1 MRASLTRLY
10 KQIGYAVGMNFV
22 AKIFISR
29 NTNRFTATCMIVI
42 TAAWNFGC
50 VTTTTPVNEDQWL
63 PRRDAPTAVKQNAK
77 SDEKSDAK
85 SGALPNDKPRAQA
98 STEPV
103 VKPWDMPAV
112 SATKSDLTQPSSQ
125 QMRQCL
131 EGATWIKL
139 DENGT
144 RRRSLKL
151 NADGTFVA
159 KSDGESGELPAF
171 TGLLVQAKGQW
182 SVKENE
188 LRLLPH
194 AGDPVVVQLQ
204 WLGDKRLVMMN
215 GESWMRSQ

>member
-1 MRASLTRLY
+1 
-10 KQIGYAVGMNFV
+10 
-22 AKIFISR
+22 
-29 NTNRFTATCMIVI
+29 MIII

-85 SGALPNDKPRAQA
+85 SGPLPNDKPRAKA

-144 RRRSLKL
+144 RRRSLQL

-159 KSDGESGELPAF
+159 KSDGESGELPVFA
-171 TGLLVQAKGQW
+171 GLVVQAKGRW
-182 SVKENE
+182 DVKSDG
-188 LRLLPH
+188 LRLIPN

-215 GESWMRSQ
+215 GESWIRSQ

>member
-1 MRASLTRLY
+1 
-10 KQIGYAVGMNFV
+10 MNFV
-22 AKIFISR
+22 EKRFISR

-63 PRRDAPTAVKQNAK
+63 PRRDAPTAVKP
-77 SDEKSDAK
+77 DAK
-85 SGALPNDKPRAQA
+85 PDANSGSLPNDKPRAQA
-98 STEPV
+98 PTEPV
-103 VKPWDMPAV
+103 VKPWDMPVV
-112 SATKSDLTQPSSQ
+112 SATKSDLTQLSSQ

-182 SVKENE
+182 LVKENE

-215 GESWMRSQ
+215 SESWMRSQ

>member
-1 MRASLTRLY
+1 
-10 KQIGYAVGMNFV
+10 
-22 AKIFISR
+22 
-29 NTNRFTATCMIVI
+29 MIVI

-63 PRRDAPTAVKQNAK
+63 PSRDAPTAVKPDAK
-77 SDEKSDAK
+77 PDEKSDAN
-85 SGALPNDKPRAQA
+85 SGSLPNDKPRAQA
-98 STEPV
+98 PTEPV
-103 VKPWDMPAV
+103 VKPWDMPVV
-112 SATKSDLTQPSSQ
+112 SATKSDLTQLSSQ

-194 AGDPVVVQLQ
+194 VGDPVVVQLQ

-215 GESWMRSQ
+215 SESWMRSQ

>member
-1 MRASLTRLY
+1 
-10 KQIGYAVGMNFV
+10 
-22 AKIFISR
+22 
-29 NTNRFTATCMIVI
+29 MIVI
-42 TAAWNFGC
+42 LGTWNFSC

-63 PRRDAPTAVKQNAK
+63 PKRDVSTAVKQDAKPDAK
-77 SDEKSDAK
+77 SDQ
-85 SGALPNDKPRAQA
+85 LPKDKPRAQA

-103 VKPWDMPAV
+103 VKPWDMPAD

-125 QMRQCL
+125 QMRECL
-131 EGATWIKL
+131 AGATWIKL

-151 NADGTFVA
+151 NVDGTFVA

-171 TGLLVQAKGQW
+171 TGLQVQAKGQW
-182 SVKENE
+182 AVKETE

-194 AGDPVVVQLQ
+194 SGDPVVVQLQ

>member
-1 MRASLTRLY
+1 
-10 KQIGYAVGMNFV
+10 MNFV
-22 AKIFISR
+22 EKRFISR

-63 PRRDAPTAVKQNAK
+63 PRRDAPTAVKP
-77 SDEKSDAK
+77 DAK
-85 SGALPNDKPRAQA
+85 PDANSGSLPNDKPRAQA
-98 STEPV
+98 PTEPV
-103 VKPWDMPAV
+103 VKPWDMPVV
-112 SATKSDLTQPSSQ
+112 SATKSDLTQLSSQ

-182 SVKENE
+182 LVKENE

>member
-1 MRASLTRLY
+1 
-10 KQIGYAVGMNFV
+10 
-22 AKIFISR
+22 
-29 NTNRFTATCMIVI
+29 MIII

-85 SGALPNDKPRAQA
+85 SGPLPNDKPRAKA

>member
-1 MRASLTRLY
+1 MRASLRRLY
-10 KQIGYAVGMNFV
+10 KQYGYSVGMNFV
-22 AKIFISR
+22 AKRFIAT
-29 NTNRFTATCMIVI
+29 NVNRFTAACMIVI
-42 TAAWNFGC
+42 LGTWNFGC

-63 PRRDAPTAVKQNAK
+63 PKRDVPTAVKQDAKPDAKLDAK
-77 SDEKSDAK
+77 SDQ
-85 SGALPNDKPRAQA
+85 LPKDKPRAQA
-98 STEPV
+98 STEAV

-125 QMRQCL
+125 QMRECL
-131 EGATWIKL
+131 SGATWIKL

-151 NADGTFVA
+151 NVDGTFVA
-159 KSDGESGELPAF
+159 KSEGESGELPAF
-171 TGLLVQAKGQW
+171 TGLQVQAKGQW
-182 SVKENE
+182 AVKETE

>member
-1 MRASLTRLY
+1 
-10 KQIGYAVGMNFV
+10 
-22 AKIFISR
+22 
-29 NTNRFTATCMIVI
+29 MIVI

-63 PRRDAPTAVKQNAK
+63 PRRDAPTAVKP
-77 SDEKSDAK
+77 DAK
-85 SGALPNDKPRAQA
+85 PDANSGSLPNDKPRAQVP
-98 STEPV
+98 TEPV

-112 SATKSDLTQPSSQ
+112 SATKSDLTQLSSQ

-182 SVKENE
+182 LVKENE

-215 GESWMRSQ
+215 SESWMRSQ